1 MEDGY
6 RRQGT
11 GGDISG
17 GLGVA
22 PNEGVDA
29 GPRDRRSL
37 VSRGLGVAPGGVDTG
52 PYDGA
57 DIFNSSCSR
66 RMAGRESVGSERPA
80 AAANRLGAAW
90 HNLAQ
95 PGTTWPAR
103 PGLAWPDPGPGRR
116 VESKKYGSGRTQQP
130 RGTARVPP
138 GYRLGEQIRRD
149 G

>member
-1 MEDGY
+1 MEDGS

-11 GGDISG
+11 SEDI
-17 GLGVA
+17 
-22 PNEGVDA
+22 NE
-29 GPRDRRSL
+29 
-37 VSRGLGVAPGGVDTG
+37 GLGVAPGGVDTR

-80 AAANRLGAAW
+80 AVARGLGAAW

-103 PGLAWPDPGPGRR
+103 AGLAWPEPGPGRR
-116 VESKKYGSGRTQQP
+116 VESKKYDSGRTQKP

>member
-11 GGDISG
+11 SEDF
-17 GLGVA
+17 
-22 PNEGVDA
+22 NE
-29 GPRDRRSL
+29 
-37 VSRGLGVAPGGVDTG
+37 GLGVAPGGVDTG
-52 PYDGA
+52 PHYGG
-57 DIFNSSCSR
+57 DIFNSSYSR

-80 AAANRLGAAW
+80 AAARGLGSAW

-95 PGTTWPAR
+95 PGTTWPALAR

-116 VESKKYGSGRTQQP
+116 VESQKYDSGRTQQP
-130 RGTARVPP
+130 RGTAWVPP
-138 GYRLGEQIRRD
+138 GYRLGGQIRRD

>member
-1 MEDGY
+1 MEDRS

-37 VSRGLGVAPGGVDTG
+37 VSRGLSVAPRGVDTGPHYGGDINEGLGVAPRGVDTG

-90 HNLAQ
+90 HNLAR

-103 PGLAWPDPGPGRR
+103 AGLAWPDPGPGRR
-116 VESKKYGSGRTQQP
+116 VESKKY
-130 RGTARVPP
+130 
-138 GYRLGEQIRRD
+138 D
-149 G
+149 